1 MLAFVCIVCSMLA
14 SILYG
19 FAGEPDG
26 APAIAALVA
35 GYLFNASIALW
46 VYADA
51 VRRGANVPYD
61 FDSFV
66 FFTWPITAPA
76 YLLRSRGARG
86 CGVIILFLLLLIISM
101 LFEFVIESREFVSQ
115 PP

>member
-1 MLAFVCIVCSMLA
+1 MLGFVCIICSLMA

-19 FAGEPDG
+19 FAGEPGG

-46 VYADA
+46 VSADA
-51 VRRGANVPYD
+51 MRRGASVPYD

-76 YLLRSRGARG
+76 YLLRTRGGRG
-86 CGVIILFLLLLIISM
+86 CGVIILFLLFLIIAS
-101 LFEFVIESREFVSQ
+101 LFEFAFGPRGFIRQQ
-115 PP
+115 P

>member
-1 MLAFVCIVCSMLA
+1 MLAFVCIIFSLMG

-19 FAGEPDG
+19 FAGEPGG
-26 APAIAALVA
+26 APAIAALAA

-46 VYADA
+46 VSADA
-51 VRRGANVPYD
+51 MRRGANVPYD

-76 YLLRSRGARG
+76 YLLRTRGARG
-86 CGVIILFLLLLIISM
+86 CGIILLFLLLFIISM
-101 LFEFVIESREFVSQ
+101 LFEFAFASREFLHQQ
-115 PP
+115 P